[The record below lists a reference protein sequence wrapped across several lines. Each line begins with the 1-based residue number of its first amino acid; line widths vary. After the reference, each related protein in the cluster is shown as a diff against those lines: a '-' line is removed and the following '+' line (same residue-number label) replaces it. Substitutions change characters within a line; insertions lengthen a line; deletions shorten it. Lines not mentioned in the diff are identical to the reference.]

1 MNPKLKLKLCTLLA
15 GMCAPALAAAAET
28 GWVNVVNVGGQSD
41 SLFIVLSA
49 TVGEQTCRSTRVIL
63 AAATPNTTQGDAQK
77 RLYAAMLAAMNSGG
91 KVLLSLSGC
100 QTTFPTMI
108 ATDYWFAEGA

>member
-1 MNPKLKLKLCTLLA
+1 MNSKLGLKLRVLVVCL
-15 GMCAPALAAAAET
+15 CAPLMASAAET
-28 GWVNVVNVGGQSD
+28 GWVNVINVGGQSD

-49 TVGEQTCRSTRVIL
+49 EVGEQTCRSARVIL

-77 RLYAAMLAAMNSGG
+77 RLYAAMLAAMNTGG

-100 QTTFPTMI
+100 LTTYPTMI
-108 ATDYWFAEGA
+108 ASDYWFAGGA

>member
-1 MNPKLKLKLCTLLA
+1 MNSKLRLNLC
-15 GMCAPALAAAAET
+15 ALVACLCVPHMASAAET
-28 GWVNVVNVGGQSD
+28 GWVNVVYVGGQSD
-41 SLFIVLSA
+41 NVFIELS
-49 TVGEQTCRSTRVIL
+49 TIVGEQTCRSTRIIL
-63 AAATPNTTQGDAQK
+63 TAAAPNTTQGDAQK
-77 RLYAAMLAAMNSGG
+77 RLYAAMLAAMNTGG